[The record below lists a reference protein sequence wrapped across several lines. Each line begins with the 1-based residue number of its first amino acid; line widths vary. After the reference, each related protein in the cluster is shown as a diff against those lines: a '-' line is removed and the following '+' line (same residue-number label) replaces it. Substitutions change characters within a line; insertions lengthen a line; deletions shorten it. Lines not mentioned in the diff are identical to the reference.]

1 MYEKLSQ
8 KQTGFTIVELLIVI
22 VVIGILAA
30 ITIVVFNGIQTRAKK
45 TQTVSAVTNWA
56 KAIKLYQVETG
67 ALPTITSCLGKDYKS
82 GFAED
87 GATTG
92 QCRQDTATG
101 GYQVNASFTAAMS
114 PYISTSSPTPAFV
127 TVGSSA
133 APWYRGAIYFP
144 VAGAERLDFVLEGSS
159 TACPSI
165 GGMSFLSRSEYGNGV
180 VCRMGFNG

>member
-1 MYEKLSQ
+1 MHEQLTQ
-8 KQTGFTIVELLIVI
+8 KRTGFTIVELLIVI

-30 ITIVVFNGIQTRAKK
+30 ITIVAFNGIQTRAKN

-56 KAIKLYQVETG
+56 KAIRLYQVETG
-67 ALPTITSCLGKDYKS
+67 ALPTMTSCLGANYKS

-101 GYQVNASFTAAMS
+101 GYVVNASFMAAMG
-114 PYISTSSPTPAFV
+114 PYIGASSPTPAFV
-127 TVGSSA
+127 TVGSSG

-144 VAGAERLDFVLEGSS
+144 VAGAERLDFVLEGSA

-165 GGMSFLSRSEYGNGV
+165 GATTALSRSEFSNGV
-180 VCRMGFNG
+180 VCRVGFNG